1 MKNSC
6 KKLVLALT
14 AGAAFV
20 STVVSAQSG
29 GSYPARPVRLL
40 IPFVAGGS
48 TDFVARVLQT
58 RMTEDLGQSI
68 VIDNRPGASGNIA
81 VEMAA
86 NAPADGHT
94 ALFAN
99 LGTITIN
106 PVLFRDFPVDT
117 VRDLQCVSIVA
128 DVSALLAIN
137 SSVPANNFEEFARYA
152 RGRPGQLNFASSGAG
167 SNSRL
172 TMTFIMNKSGLD
184 LGHIAY
190 KGAAAMVSAMLSNET
205 QVGITATPTT
215 IPHLKSGRLKA
226 LALLGPSRTPSLP
239 SVPTMS
245 EIGFSELTISSWQGI
260 YLPAK
265 TPAPVVKKLRG
276 AVIKA
281 MSDPK
286 VAEALKTGG
295 AGPMEPALLSECN
308 VFTRQQVAFWADLV
322 RKIGLAGKQ

>member
-1 MKNSC
+1 MKSSC
-6 KKLVLALT
+6 KKWGALL
-14 AGAAFV
+14 GAAIALAS
-20 STVVSAQSG
+20 STASAQSG
-29 GSYPARPVRLL
+29 AYPARPVRLL
-40 IPFVAGGS
+40 IPFVAGGA

-58 RMTEDLGQSI
+58 RMAEDLGQSI
-68 VIDNRPGASGNIA
+68 VVDNRPGASGNIA

-86 NAPADGHT
+86 SAPADGHT
-94 ALFAN
+94 VLFAN
-99 LGTITIN
+99 LGTISIN
-106 PVLFRDFPVDT
+106 PVLFREFRVDT

-137 SSVPANNFEEFARYA
+137 GSIPANNFEEFARYA
-152 RGRPGQLNFASSGAG
+152 KSRPGVLNFASSGAG

-190 KGAAAMVSAMLSNET
+190 KGAGPMVSAILSNET

-245 EIGFSELTISSWQGI
+245 EIGFPELTISSWQGI

-265 TPAPVVKKLRG
+265 TPAPVTRKLRG

-281 MSDPK
+281 MNDPK
-286 VAEALKTGG
+286 VIEALKTGG

-308 VFTRQQVAFWADLV
+308 GFTRQQVEFWADLV
-322 RKIGLAGKQ
+322 RKIGLEGKQ